1 MINTNKCVELA
12 FILNKMKLKNK
23 TVVKYKRS
31 SNGLKYFLKVKQ
43 IKKKN
48 QTIKNKKDNTAI
60 NILILFNFLRKY
72 FKDLVEILKISR
84 NQRKCC
90 K

>member
-1 MINTNKCVELA
+1 MINTNKCVELT

-48 QTIKNKKDNTAI
+48 
-60 NILILFNFLRKY
+60 
-72 FKDLVEILKISR
+72 
-84 NQRKCC
+84 
-90 K
+90 